1 MFDIVICWI
10 FLVGIL
16 QEGAG
21 TTDNHYEMFDC
32 NSLRS
37 IGMAAVQDVEIN
49 KNDIK
54 LLEFKRSSV
63 YMIC

>member
-1 MFDIVICWI
+1 MFDI
-10 FLVGIL
+10 FGRYS
-16 QEGAG
+16 AG
-21 TTDNHYEMFDC
+21 RGRHFTDNHYEMFDC

-37 IGMAAVQDVEIN
+37 IGMAAVQDIEIN

-63 YMIC
+63 